1 MNKMQSDSTDQYDDI
16 IDLPHHVSPT
26 RPRMAMIDRAAQF
39 APFAALTGYDSAIT
53 ESARL
58 TDRFYELSD
67 SDKSQ
72 LDAIIVLLQQRV
84 KEHPA
89 LLVEFFKPDKRKA
102 GGAYITLSASL
113 KAIDTVNRTISLTDG
128 TGIPFDTIARIQ
140 LL

>member
-39 APFAALTGYDSAIT
+39 APFAALTGYDSAIA

-84 KEHPA
+84 NEHPA

-128 TGIPFDTIARIQ
+128 TVIPFDTIARIQ

>member
-39 APFAALTGYDSAIT
+39 APFAALTGYDRAIA

-84 KEHPA
+84 NEHPA

-128 TGIPFDTIARIQ
+128 TVIPFDTIARIQ